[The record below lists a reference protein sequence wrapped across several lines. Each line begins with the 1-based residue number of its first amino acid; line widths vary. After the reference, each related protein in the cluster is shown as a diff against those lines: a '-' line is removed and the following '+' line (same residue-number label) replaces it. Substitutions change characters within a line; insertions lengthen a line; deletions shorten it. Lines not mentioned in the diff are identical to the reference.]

1 MAVTLFWL
9 EKSMLALGII
19 LIVMSMIRYG
29 KRSQDWRGVATMFFK
44 RIPMTIEEYRR
55 YRFGVALVVLAVL
68 LRIVTLTLWPTA

>member
-1 MAVTLFWL
+1 MVVTLFWL
-9 EKSMLALGII
+9 EKLLLTLGII

-29 KRSQDWRGVATMFFK
+29 RRSQDWRGVATMFFK

-68 LRIVTLTLWPTA
+68 LRIVTLTLWPTV

>member
-1 MAVTLFWL
+1 MVVTLFWL
-9 EKSMLALGII
+9 EKSMLTLGII

-68 LRIVTLTLWPTA
+68 LRIVILTLWPTV

>member
-1 MAVTLFWL
+1 MVVTLFWL
-9 EKSMLALGII
+9 EKSLLTLGII

-55 YRFGVALVVLAVL
+55 YRFGVVLVVLAVL
-68 LRIVTLTLWPTA
+68 LRIVTLTLWPSM

>member
-1 MAVTLFWL
+1 MVVTLFWL
-9 EKSMLALGII
+9 EKSMLTLGII

-55 YRFGVALVVLAVL
+55 YRFGVALVVFAVL
-68 LRIVTLTLWPTA
+68 LRIVTLTLWPTV

>member
-1 MAVTLFWL
+1 MVVTLFWL
-9 EKSMLALGII
+9 EKSLLTLGII

-29 KRSQDWRGVATMFFK
+29 RRSQDWRGVATMFFK

-68 LRIVTLTLWPTA
+68 LRIVTLTLWPTV